1 MARQANARKSQTS
14 DPVRNFRF
22 LVKFI
27 PLTPNGG
34 SSDFKPVATVGF
46 TSISGLSMTT
56 EPIPYREGG
65 YNTTVHQIPG
75 QTTFSPVTFQRGVT
89 IGTRQNYDWT
99 RMLFRSISGGG
110 PSDRLTANRSSFRAN
125 IQIDVLNHPVPYS
138 TSTDFGADGIGETSI
153 AGDDLVVARF
163 NLFNTWPTSLAYSD
177 LNAGD
182 NALVVEQMT
191 VVHEG
196 LSMSWA
202 SESAVEQ
209 GITDVTN
216 EA

>member
-22 LVKFI
+22 LVKFK

-34 SSDFKPVATVGF
+34 PSDFQPEPTVGF
-46 TSISGLSMTT
+46 TSVSGLSMTT

-99 RMLFRSISGGG
+99 RMLFRAISGGG
-110 PSDRLTANRSSFRAN
+110 SSDRLIANKSSFRAN

-138 TSTDFGADGIGETSI
+138 TSTDFGADNISEAQTG
-153 AGDDLVVARF
+153 ADDLVVARF
-163 NLFNTWPTSLAYSD
+163 NLYNAWPTSIAYSD

-196 LSMSWA
+196 MSMSWA
-202 SESAVEQ
+202 TENAVAA
-209 GITDVTN
+209 GNTDVTN
-216 EA
+216 DA